1 MTNANRPVLAF
12 FVLATIALTSCKSMR
27 QADGD
32 KSLGIARAKLGQE
45 IEAFPNVN
53 GKYTLYVQ
61 KPQITA
67 TGARKFI
74 VVQSSNQAVVVS
86 ESFIPGYVKWV
97 TDEAL
102 EVLSVPGTLKANDD
116 LSNYKKTIPIRS
128 PN

>member
-1 MTNANRPVLAF
+1 MANANRPVLAF
-12 FVLATIALTSCKSMR
+12 FVLATIALTSCKSMQ

-32 KSLGIARAKLGQE
+32 KSLGIARAQLGHE
-45 IEAFPNVN
+45 IEAFPNAN
-53 GKYTLYVQ
+53 GKYVLYVQ
-61 KPQITA
+61 KPQITT

-74 VVQSSNQAVVVS
+74 VVQSSNQAMVVS